1 MKQAKNRYHYQIRKC
16 RRVERFLKNQKIIE
30 NCLEND
36 SDLFQEIKKQRSK
49 QNDADNVTIDGSS
62 GEDVPETFA
71 KIYKELFN
79 RGNDEVQIEEMKASI
94 NQQLGQ
100 DDLDEIERINS
111 YTIKEALDK
120 IKANKSDST
129 YDFSSDFLKQ
139 GPDILHEHLANT
151 LKAFTVHGHVTDHLL
166 KATLV
171 PLVKDKLGDICSS
184 KNYRSIAI
192 SSLILK
198 LLDWVLIINYGH
210 LLKSN
215 EFQFG
220 FQQFSNT
227 SLCSWLVYETID
239 QYIRGGSTVYGCLL
253 DCTKAFDTVEHSRLF
268 EKLLEA
274 GVPRIIVRL
283 LIFIYRNQTASV
295 RWNSQTSEE
304 FQIIN
309 GVRQGAVISPILFSF
324 YMDGLYS
331 ILKENRSGCYVGSYF
346 AGCIAYADDLLLLC
360 PSRSGLQEMLELAQ
374 NYVNSHKIT
383 FSTHPEPKKSKTKG
397 IIFSKKPLHYDP
409 KQLSLNGDV
418 LPWISSAKYLGST
431 IRNNMDRFNSDCTEK
446 RARYIERN
454 CELNQEFKHA
464 HPEVKCNINRIYNSS
479 FPGSVLWDF
488 SSDNFKQIV
497 NSWSTS
503 VRIMWDVPYM
513 THRYMVEPL
522 GGEHALTMIISRY
535 IKFIKT
541 LKKSPKIAVQYLIE
555 KVSRNCNTLTGKNI
569 HFILEKLNIEDIHL
583 AKPSQI
589 REIFRLQPIA
599 RENLWRIN
607 FAKEIVNLKQNILF
621 LDQDTEAFTQEELQD
636 ILNYICTS

>member
-1 MKQAKNRYHYQIRKC
+1 
-16 RRVERFLKNQKIIE
+16 
-30 NCLEND
+30 
-36 SDLFQEIKKQRSK
+36 
-49 QNDADNVTIDGSS
+49 
-62 GEDVPETFA
+62 
-71 KIYKELFN
+71 
-79 RGNDEVQIEEMKASI
+79 
-94 NQQLGQ
+94 
-100 DDLDEIERINS
+100 
-111 YTIKEALDK
+111 
-120 IKANKSDST
+120 
-129 YDFSSDFLKQ
+129 
-139 GPDILHEHLANT
+139 
-151 LKAFTVHGHVTDHLL
+151 
-166 KATLV
+166 
-171 PLVKDKLGDICSS
+171 
-184 KNYRSIAI
+184 
-192 SSLILK
+192 
-198 LLDWVLIINYGH
+198 
-210 LLKSN
+210 
-215 EFQFG
+215 
-220 FQQFSNT
+220 
-227 SLCSWLVYETID
+227 
-239 QYIRGGSTVYGCLL
+239 
-253 DCTKAFDTVEHSRLF
+253 
-268 EKLLEA
+268 
-274 GVPRIIVRL
+274 
-283 LIFIYRNQTASV
+283 
-295 RWNSQTSEE
+295 
-304 FQIIN
+304 
-309 GVRQGAVISPILFSF
+309 
-324 YMDGLYS
+324 
-331 ILKENRSGCYVGSYF
+331 
-346 AGCIAYADDLLLLC
+346 
-360 PSRSGLQEMLELAQ
+360 MLELAQ

-418 LPWISSAKYLGST
+418 LPWICSAKYLGST

-446 RARYIERN
+446 RARYIEKN

-464 HPEVKCNINRIYNSS
+464 HPEVKCTINRIYNSS